1 MIGRHLCLLACFFAA
16 AFAAY
21 AQPADVP
28 GDEIK
33 PIQLIYAEKGNAPG
47 RWAEAEFTA
56 GEQPVRYY
64 VRGTDISAPLSIQV
78 IAANT
83 KRPLQVSLHR
93 QAWGR
98 AEKTGATG
106 STGNYAFE
114 GRAFGDVGVQLVS
127 SSGEEASGTVIFWQ
141 GAPAAPTMAR
151 VYTPPQGNA
160 AGAAATGMA
169 GGAKVSGAAAG
180 GAGGGVSPI
189 FYVIALLL
197 TVIVVLLAVIL
208 LRRSGGR
215 SAAAVILMGGLAA
228 WTLHP
233 APASAQIV
241 PIPGDPPPSDGGKDV
256 FDGDTTTGQA
266 GKDEMAP
273 KPGEDIFTG
282 DDRTVPATKDEMAP
296 KPGEDIFGDETRTG
310 QAGKDEMAPKPDE
323 DGWEP
328 SGEPKPGEDDGW
340 EPSGEPKPDESGTT
354 DSDYQ
359 ERLEE
364 AYERIEELD
373 RQASSNRAEIERL
386 AMMIESDSKME
397 PDPSNLP
404 PLPLSCRPPAVDA
417 AAKSDAAIEAGWENY
432 DECRSCYDQPLK
444 DLDDLMVF
452 YEKLRIIYG
461 STRDFVDKAIAIGD
475 AVEKPHYLVEAAW
488 AHEKSEILKT
498 FDGTK
503 EAYDAKRDEFNGRLT
518 GILDEIGACETRYN
532 NNPMWRE
539 TDGRMFYQTIKASYQ
554 RTD

>member
-1 MIGRHLCLLACFFAA
+1 MNYLHFCLVVGSCFAA
-16 AFAAY
+16 AFAAS

-28 GDEIK
+28 GDEVK
-33 PIQLIYAEKGNAPG
+33 PVQLIYAEKGNAPG
-47 RWAEAEFTA
+47 RWAEATFTA

-78 IAANT
+78 IAANAS
-83 KRPLQVSLHR
+83 RPLQVTLHR

-98 AEKTGATG
+98 AEKTGSTG
-106 STGNYAFE
+106 STGSYAFE

-127 SSGEEASGTVIFWQ
+127 SSGEEASGAVIFWQ
-141 GAPAAPTMAR
+141 GAPATPTMAR

-160 AGAAATGMA
+160 APGAAATGMA
-169 GGAKVSGAAAG
+169 GGAKASGAAAG
-180 GAGGGVSPI
+180 SAGGGVSPI

-197 TVIVVLLAVIL
+197 AVIIVLLAVIL
-208 LRRSGGR
+208 LRRGGGR
-215 SAAAVILMGGLAA
+215 SAAALILTGGLAA
-228 WTLHP
+228 WALHP

-256 FDGDTTTGQA
+256 FDGETTTGQA
-266 GKDEMAP
+266 G
-273 KPGEDIFTG
+273 
-282 DDRTVPATKDEMAP
+282 KDEMAP

-310 QAGKDEMAPKPDE
+310 QAGKDEMAPKP
-323 DGWEP
+323 
-328 SGEPKPGEDDGW
+328 GEDGW
-340 EPSGEPKPDESGTT
+340 EPSGEPKPDESGWKPSGEPKPDESGWKPSGEPKPDESGTT
-354 DSDYQ
+354 DADYQ

-364 AYERIEELD
+364 AYERIDELD

-404 PLPLSCRPPAVDA
+404 PLPLSCRPPAVDEA
-417 AAKSDAAIEAGWENY
+417 AETDAAIEAGWENY

-518 GILDEIGACETRYN
+518 GILDEIGACETKYN